1 MSCPGRVNQSNLMLR
16 RDSPVPGNDTDARTP
31 DSLALSVTWNGPSLI
46 DLVNDLTPRSV
57 MLKPAI
63 VLSKL
68 IGDLVIFIVI
78 NRVSSSN
85 YKFQNKVIIISIL

>member
-1 MSCPGRVNQSNLMLR
+1 MPGILI
-16 RDSPVPGNDTDARTP
+16 DPCTP
-31 DSLALSVTWNGPSLI
+31 DSRALSVTWNGPSLI

-68 IGDLVIFIVI
+68 IGDLVIVVVI

-85 YKFQNKVIIISIL
+85 YKFQDEVIIISIL

>member
-1 MSCPGRVNQSNLMLR
+1 MPGILI
-16 RDSPVPGNDTDARTP
+16 DPCTP
-31 DSLALSVTWNGPSLI
+31 DSRALSVTWNGPSLI

-68 IGDLVIFIVI
+68 ISDFLLSIV
-78 NRVSSSN
+78 NS
-85 YKFQNKVIIISIL
+85 FE

>member
-1 MSCPGRVNQSNLMLR
+1 M
-16 RDSPVPGNDTDARTP
+16 PVPGILIDPCTP
-31 DSLALSVTWNGPSLI
+31 DSRALNVTWNGPSLI

-68 IGDLVIFIVI
+68 ISDLVIVVVI
-78 NRVSSSN
+78 NRGGYCV
-85 YKFQNKVIIISIL
+85 